1 MAILHWYGYVILAVV
16 GFTAGV
22 IDTLAG
28 GGGLIA
34 LPALLNFN
42 LPPAVVLGTNK
53 FQAACG
59 ELNASLHF
67 FRHKKF
73 NLKEIGFGLVLL
85 MLGATLGA
93 VIVQILHPRALQKLI
108 PWLLLVILIYT
119 ILSPRPVTEAR
130 PPKLSSRWFY
140 VLIGFPIG
148 IYNGFF
154 GPGTG
159 SFLIVSIMVFLGC
172 DIVKSTIISKPLNFA
187 ANLVALLWFIF
198 GGNVNYSIGLVM
210 ALGQLVGTNL
220 GARLVIYRGNKIIKP
235 LYVTVVAI
243 MTLDL
248 FLKYY

>member
-1 MAILHWYGYVILAVV
+1 MLHWYSYVILAAV
-16 GFTAGV
+16 GFSAGI

-42 LPPAVVLGTNK
+42 LAPAVVLGTNK

-59 ELNASLHF
+59 EFNASLHF
-67 FRHKKF
+67 FRRKKF
-73 NLKEIGFGLVLL
+73 NLKELGFGLL
-85 MLGATLGA
+85 MLVLGSTIGA
-93 VIVQILHPRALQKLI
+93 VIVQILHPHTLQKLI
-108 PWLLLVILIYT
+108 PWLLLAILIYT
-119 ILSPRPVTEAR
+119 ILSPRPVADAH
-130 PPKLSSRWFY
+130 PPKLSPRWFY
-140 VLIGFPIG
+140 ILIGLPIG
-148 IYNGFF
+148 MYNGFF

-187 ANLVALLWFIF
+187 ANFVGLLWFIF

-210 ALGQLVGTNL
+210 ALGQLLGTNL

-235 LYVTVVAI
+235 IYISVVAV

-248 FLKYY
+248 FIKYY